1 MAFGLTGSIVA
12 VFMFNHSVEVNY
24 QRLASTEM
32 PSVAIQVSKRPTDLG
47 VAGVRLAIREWGVL
61 WSVGFLEG
69 DGCDLVNVTEE

>member
-1 MAFGLTGSIVA
+1 
-12 VFMFNHSVEVNY
+12 
-24 QRLASTEM
+24 M